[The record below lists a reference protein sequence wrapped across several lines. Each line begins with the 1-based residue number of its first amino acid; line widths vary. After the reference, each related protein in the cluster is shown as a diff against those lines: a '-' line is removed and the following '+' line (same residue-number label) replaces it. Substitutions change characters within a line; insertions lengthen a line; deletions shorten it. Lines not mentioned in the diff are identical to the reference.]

1 MNLKDQKIRT
11 KVLIGATG
19 VLALAGLGIGA
30 ANAATPVTP
39 QTATQTTTAD
49 TTTPDDPADVN
60 GATDETST
68 PDDPADN
75 ASDSGTDVQ
84 QNGDHTDPGDAP
96 GSP

>member
-30 ANAATPVTP
+30 ANAATPVT
-39 QTATQTTTAD
+39 TQTTTA
-49 TTTPDDPADVN
+49 
-60 GATDETST
+60 ETST
-68 PDDPADN
+68 PGDPADN

>member
-30 ANAATPVTP
+30 ANAATPATT
-39 QTATQTTTAD
+39 QTTTQTTTA
-49 TTTPDDPADVN
+49 
-60 GATDETST
+60 ETST

-96 GSP
+96 GTP

>member
-30 ANAATPVTP
+30 ANAATPVT
-39 QTATQTTTAD
+39 TQTTTAE
-49 TTTPDDPADVN
+49 TTTPDDPADI
-60 GATDETST
+60 
-68 PDDPADN
+68 

-96 GSP
+96 GSL

>member
-11 KVLIGATG
+11 KVLIGVTG

-30 ANAATPVTP
+30 ANAATPVT
-39 QTATQTTTAD
+39 TQTITAE
-49 TTTPDDPADVN
+49 TSTQDDPADIS
-60 GATDETST
+60 GAADETST

-75 ASDSGTDVQ
+75 AGDSGADVQ
-84 QNGDHTDPGDAP
+84 QNGDHTDPDDAP